1 MSDLDHIETGGA
13 PDPLNDND
21 LGALTAGEVD
31 KQRNRLQ
38 AILDADPR
46 QLYNKRGEVLP
57 PDQWPEREAL
67 AVQRWSHNQ
76 DTNTWNITFH
86 DKNKASDQLARI
98 DGTYQGDHEQQNPLH
113 AFLETVPR
121 EKLRM
126 LLSEL
131 QRVRDEAT

>member
-21 LGALTAGEVD
+21 LGALTAGELD
-31 KQRNRLQ
+31 KQRQRLH
-38 AILDADPR
+38 AILAADPR
-46 QLYNKRGEVLP
+46 QLYNEKGNVLA

-86 DKNKASDQLARI
+86 DKNKAADQLARI
-98 DGTYQGDHEQQNPLH
+98 DGLYQADHEQQNPLH
-113 AFLETVPR
+113 ALLEKVPR
-121 EKLRM
+121 EKLRAFLTQLQ
-126 LLSEL
+126 LL
-131 QRVRDEAT
+131 RDAR

>member
-1 MSDLDHIETGGA
+1 MSDLDHIETGGT

-38 AILDADPR
+38 AIIDADPR
-46 QLYNKRGEVLP
+46 LIHDDKGEVKP
-57 PDQWPEREAL
+57 PHEWPEREAL

-86 DKNKASDQLARI
+86 DKNKAADQLARI
-98 DGTYQGDHEQQNPLH
+98 DGTYQADHEQQNPLH
-113 AFLETVPR
+113 ALLEKVPR
-121 EKLRM
+121 EKLRAF
-126 LLSEL
+126 LTQL
-131 QRVRDEAT
+131 QILRDEAR